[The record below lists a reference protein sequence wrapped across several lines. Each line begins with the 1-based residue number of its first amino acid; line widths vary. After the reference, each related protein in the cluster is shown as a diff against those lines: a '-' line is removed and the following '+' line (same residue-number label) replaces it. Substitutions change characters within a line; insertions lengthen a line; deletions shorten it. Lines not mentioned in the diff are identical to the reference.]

1 MSNSKSAPPAG
12 TDNKLTRVKDHTVAS
27 KIGLAAPGR
36 LFLLVGYNAK
46 TSAQFIQVHNSATLP
61 AEAAVPE
68 YTFRVEATSNFSIDL
83 SLYGDYFDAGITV
96 CNSSTQSTKTIGSA
110 DCSFTMLVL

>member
-1 MSNSKSAPPAG
+1 MAGQRPVPPTTSNN
-12 TDNKLTRVKDHTVAS
+12 TLLRVKGHSVAS
-27 KIGLAAPGR
+27 QIGLAYPGR

-46 TSAQFIQVHNSATLP
+46 TSTQFIQIHNSATLP
-61 AEAAVPE
+61 ANGAVPE
-68 YTFRVEATSNFSIDL
+68 YVFSVPASSNFSLDL
-83 SLYGDYFDAGITV
+83 SQYGDFFSEGVVV